1 MKDRAPHRHLP
12 RPVRRDHP
20 LAQNNSLDAC
30 HRKLPSIV
38 FRNHRQVRYRRFHR
52 RRRWPFPL
60 PSWPWHDAQYARYKS
75 GPSTERISGGNCFSE
90 SWSVAAVGESL
101 RAFAAIPPDPAAI
114 TATVKHHKAARIFT
128 TILPLKSAPGTFCR
142 GLRFVPLILERT
154 EKRRT
159 HVRSSAWFVLSSDM
173 CLQSASRVRYGTS
186 SMG

>member
-1 MKDRAPHRHLP
+1 MKDRAPHWHLP

-20 LAQNNSLDAC
+20 LAQNNSLHAC
-30 HRKLPSIV
+30 HRKLPTVI

-52 RRRWPFPL
+52 RRRWPVPFAL
-60 PSWPWHDAQYARYKS
+60 WTVARRAVRPVQIRPVYRTNQR
-75 GPSTERISGGNCFSE
+75 GQLFLGILERRSSRR
-90 SWSVAAVGESL
+90 VPP
-101 RAFAAIPPDPAAI
+101 AFAAIPPARAAI